1 MVKVRYDE
9 GVAIHIDPESCA
21 GRREAAREVLTGEHA
36 GQPLSREIVD
46 IPGADALYLC
56 GRQYERSR
64 YRKWP
69 FDPARSK
76 TLACMDASC
85 TGTGRPRDWPAW
97 FAMLVR
103 IGKVRSR
110 SR

>member
-1 MVKVRYDE
+1 MKVRYDE

-21 GRREAAREVLTGEHA
+21 GSREAAREVLTEEYA
-36 GQPLSREIVD
+36 GQPLSREILD
-46 IPGADALYLC
+46 IPGADALLLC
-56 GRQYERSR
+56 GRQYGRMR
-64 YRKWP
+64 YRKCP
-69 FDPARSK
+69 FDLARSQ
-76 TLACMDASC
+76 TLACIDASC

-103 IGKVRSR
+103 IGKVRNR